1 MKRFTMN
8 QDTMNY
14 SSKAAVPR
22 EIGAVHELALDE
34 DGRLYSVRMRELFGP
49 LHVDMGA
56 VEALAALRIAGRFL
70 RLLQERW
77 AEKHGLTE
85 GRMGVLFRLYR
96 SGDCPLGD
104 LAEELESTPRN
115 ITGLVDHL
123 ERDGLVERVPVP
135 DDRRS
140 VRARL
145 TEAGRVRI
153 EAIWQEG
160 VEHQHEIVEGFTK
173 DDLAQLRHLCLKL
186 VESAR
191 KELGK

>member
-1 MKRFTMN
+1 MKHFNMN
-8 QDTMNY
+8 QDTMNLP
-14 SSKAAVPR
+14 KMKLARELGAA
-22 EIGAVHELALDE
+22 HELARDE
-34 DGRLYSVRMRELFGP
+34 NDRLYSVRMRELFEHLP
-49 LHVDMGA
+49 VDMSA
-56 VEALAALRIAGRFL
+56 VEALGALKIGARML
-70 RLLQERW
+70 SLLQQRW
-77 AEKHGLTE
+77 AESHGLSE

-104 LAEELESTPRN
+104 LADDLESTPRN

-123 ERDGLVERVPVP
+123 ERDGLVERIPDP

-145 TEAGRVRI
+145 TDAGRVRI

-160 VEHQHEIVEGFTK
+160 IEHQFEIVQGFSK